1 MADDYTLTTNEQG
14 QDIYRDSE
22 GRTLAPSDY
31 ASTYGPAVAQD
42 MGTAP
47 GGGIAGLAGLSGGV
61 DTSGGG
67 GILAQARD
75 FIQNNPSGGF
85 SGGVNVAP
93 YINDL
98 YQAVFNRPA
107 DVAGLQYYGSA
118 LMNGASMS
126 EIEQSLRA
134 SSEYAGIQSGAVG
147 GGAGGAGGAGATGGT
162 VNAGTTA
169 NSMGLG
175 TVSNT
180 PVEDEL
186 AKYYTS
192 EFGRAFDK
200 PGLEFWAGKIRS
212 GEVALGDVAK
222 LFSTSPEGLKYDIA
236 NLAAGKTTDLGF
248 VDPSLKGR
256 YETLQDLYGKD
267 TYRKGDM
274 PGLEY
279 WLGRNLTNEQYAKA
293 FAESPEARVQDAYR
307 EVFGPTRGADEKGLK
322 YYMDELASG
331 KKYEDIIKAMKA
343 SDEYKKLTGG
353 VITTPIVTK
362 PVVNPVTGVTYSNA
376 AQSAKAVNF
385 GNFPLTS
392 GTRVN
397 EKGEVVPTVS
407 LNLKARPKFNLGL
420 PGFSTLGLTSY
431 QENPASTNIFGGAAG
446 TTGTAKVSEVTAT
459 PGVVDAAA
467 TTNQG
472 VVTAAQGGM
481 IMSDPVMRRAM
492 FRNGG
497 PVSSKGY
504 GITSNVTTPDEN
516 AMAMQTMF
524 QPQGFRDR
532 GPVQYFQQGGE
543 AEATEE
549 PAPLTPLERLRAQTR
564 TSEPRFKSVMD
575 VYREGRMLPIDREQE
590 YTGQSMRDLEEG
602 VNPSPSRSMGDVV
615 RDTARGVGDAVR
627 GSTKGIGDFFDS
639 IAERAKRNREAMNR
653 SGPVVRMRSKPEVDA
668 LTEREQTETR
678 TADLQRQA
686 SAQMAQRRQDIDDA
700 DRQRDNAAA
709 DAAKKTAADRREPPP
724 DAERRIAERVP
735 ATTSL
740 EKLKADR
747 EANKAQRKE
756 NQLLALMQAGF
767 AMAAG
772 RSPNALANLAAGGA
786 SGVATLAGLEKERRA
801 EDALLRREILET
813 ELSQERTREARA
825 ERQAGREQTAAQ
837 RQLSLLQNVSANTRS
852 EIQAISSDIIAY
864 QAKLATMAQQG
875 VPEAAMAEVKAEIEK
890 LKIQREAAKE
900 QRDSTFESL
909 GIKRPKTPDQQGPGF
924 KLLGPEK

>member
-1 MADDYTLTTNEQG
+1 MADDYSLTTNEQG
-14 QDIYRDSE
+14 EDIYRDTE
-22 GRTLAPSDY
+22 GRTLSPGDY
-31 ASTYGPAVAQD
+31 ASTYGPAVMQD
-42 MGTAP
+42 MGIAP
-47 GGGIAGLAGLSGGV
+47 GGG
-61 DTSGGG
+61 G
-67 GILAQARD
+67 GIASLANTSLAAGS
-75 FIQNNPSGGF
+75 SGDGPAYRGD
-85 SGGVNVAP
+85 STGVAAQVDA
-93 YINDL
+93 L
-98 YQAVFNRPA
+98 YQNVFNRPA
-107 DVAGLQYYGSA
+107 DVAGLQYYGAA
-118 LMNGASMS
+118 LMNGAS
-126 EIEQSLRA
+126 IADIQQSLKA
-134 SSEYAGIQSGAVG
+134 SAEYAGLQERRSDGT
-147 GGAGGAGGAGATGGT
+147 TGGT
-162 VNAGTTA
+162 VGAGTTA

-222 LFSTSPEGLKYDIA
+222 LFSTSEEGLKYDIA
-236 NLAAGKTTDLGF
+236 TLAAGKENKGF
-248 VDPSLKGR
+248 IDPTLKGR
-256 YETLQDLYGKD
+256 YETLQDLYGKEA
-267 TYRKGDM
+267 YRKGDI

-279 WLGRNLTNEQYAKA
+279 WLGRNLTNEEYAKA

-322 YYMDELASG
+322 YYMDQLASG
-331 KKYEDIIKAMKA
+331 KKYEDIITAMKA
-343 SDEYKKLTGG
+343 SDEYKKLLADKKATD
-353 VITTPIVTK
+353 TKTLVTK
-362 PVVNPVTGVTYSNA
+362 TDTGVRYSN
-376 AQSAKAVNF
+376 QTELDKAMDF
-385 GNFPLTS
+385 GNFPIKK

-397 EKGEVVPTVS
+397 EKGEIVPSVS

-431 QENPASTNIFGGAAG
+431 QQNPSSTNIFGGAAG
-446 TTGTAKVSEVTAT
+446 TTGAAATNIFGGAAAT

-524 QPQGFRDR
+524 QPQGFRDG

-543 AEATEE
+543 AEAEAA
-549 PAPLTPLERLRAQTR
+549 APTPLEALRAQVR
-564 TSEPRFKSVMD
+564 NPEPRFKSVMD

-627 GSTKGIGDFFDS
+627 SSTKGIGDFFDS

-653 SGPVVRMRSKPEVDA
+653 SGPVVRMRSKPDVDA
-668 LTEREQTETR
+668 LTERAETEAR
-678 TADLQRQA
+678 TSDLQRQA
-686 SAQMAQRRQDIDDA
+686 SAQMAQRRLDIDDA
-700 DRQRDNAAA
+700 DRQRDNTAA
-709 DAAKKTAADRREPPP
+709 DAAKKAAADRQERALPE
-724 DAERRIAERVP
+724 ERRAPEKGRLTIEI
-735 ATTSL
+735 

-747 EANKAQRKE
+747 EANKAQRRE

-786 SGVATLAGLEKERRA
+786 SGVATLAGLEKDRRA
-801 EDALLRREILET
+801 EDALLRREILER
-813 ELSQERTREARA
+813 ELASERTSEARA
-825 ERQAGREQTAAQ
+825 ERESARQDRALSREQSGLRALTDANV
-837 RQLSLLQNVSANTRS
+837 RREGQLENYKIRLEALIKDQSIPETEKVRYRSLLEKTETELERKALEEARYAKALLPPGMRQESGGF
-852 EIQAISSDIIAY
+852 QARVVGSSP
-864 QAKLATMAQQG
+864 T
-875 VPEAAMAEVKAEIEK
+875 P
-890 LKIQREAAKE
+890 QR
-900 QRDSTFESL
+900 
-909 GIKRPKTPDQQGPGF
+909 
-924 KLLGPEK
+924 